1 MSDSGP
7 ATRLEGSAGGEQEP
21 CPDVPEEPPLATPG
35 VAGGDP
41 GCLQPH
47 WFYRHQVESKSLWVP
62 FSHLDSASLERAS
75 RGGEAVVRTD
85 GGRCD
90 VHVKERLRVP
100 VYWEGPPSEV
110 RRCTWFY
117 KPETHSGFVPYEEDV
132 AALLEEHYGRAVETG
147 KWHERLELPGRQTVV
162 MHSATVMVQLPS
174 WGDVEDW
181 GSAQEARPRAVKRG
195 LDGVACPEEG
205 EPPQVDHVVFVVH
218 GVGSACDL
226 RLRTVEECLED
237 MRQLALGLLSSHF
250 KSAPGRLELLPVSW
264 HWSLHTAGVDAALGR
279 VSLDSIPKLRR
290 WANDTLL
297 DVLLYTSPVYCQ
309 TIVDAVGQR
318 MNRLYRLFRDRNP
331 SFAGTVAL
339 AGHSLGS
346 LILFDILLHQGDCG
360 VGHLAGCQ
368 PKTDLSSVLRS
379 LGLEAYLPVLVERGV
394 DSLHLCSDRELEEM
408 GIPEGPRQ
416 KLLSYLRAGP
426 GHELGTAGTGQL
438 LVNYPRL
445 EFQPSCFFAL
455 GSPIA
460 MFLVVRGND
469 ILGKDFRLPTCPAFF
484 NIFHPFDPV
493 AYRMERLIDPE
504 LSASPVVVPHHRG
517 RKRMHLELKES
528 LRRVGTDLRQR
539 LLDSWRLTWH
549 SLHDLAHGAS
559 ASSSASLATID
570 DSPASESGACAEAE
584 PPPESLGR
592 LNGGRRIDY
601 VLQEKPIES
610 FNEYLF
616 ALASH
621 ACYWESED
629 TVLLMLTELY
639 ALQGLK
645 PDPGGRSS
653 QEPQGP
659 RDPLDR
665 TPSAHST

>member
-1 MSDSGP
+1 
-7 ATRLEGSAGGEQEP
+7 
-21 CPDVPEEPPLATPG
+21 
-35 VAGGDP
+35 
-41 GCLQPH
+41 
-47 WFYRHQVESKSLWVP
+47 
-62 FSHLDSASLERAS
+62 
-75 RGGEAVVRTD
+75 
-85 GGRCD
+85 
-90 VHVKERLRVP
+90 
-100 VYWEGPPSEV
+100 
-110 RRCTWFY
+110 
-117 KPETHSGFVPYEEDV
+117 
-132 AALLEEHYGRAVETG
+132 
-147 KWHERLELPGRQTVV
+147 
-162 MHSATVMVQLPS
+162 
-174 WGDVEDW
+174 
-181 GSAQEARPRAVKRG
+181 
-195 LDGVACPEEG
+195 
-205 EPPQVDHVVFVVH
+205 
-218 GVGSACDL
+218 
-226 RLRTVEECLED
+226 
-237 MRQLALGLLSSHF
+237 
-250 KSAPGRLELLPVSW
+250 
-264 HWSLHTAGVDAALGR
+264 
-279 VSLDSIPKLRR
+279 
-290 WANDTLL
+290 
-297 DVLLYTSPVYCQ
+297 
-309 TIVDAVGQR
+309 
-318 MNRLYRLFRDRNP
+318 
-331 SFAGTVAL
+331 
-339 AGHSLGS
+339 S

-559 ASSSASLATID
+559 ASSSASLGNNRRQPGQRTQGPGEERRCGPGPRAH
-570 DSPASESGACAEAE
+570 PGKLHRASESGACAEAE